1 MTTVHSCAMKQPRHH
16 PVIPRIEMREVSKHY
31 SSQVSNILASVS
43 AMVLG
48 RAEGHN
54 KSKRTVAV
62 DKVSLSINAGEQV
75 GIIGS
80 NGAGKSTLLRMIAG
94 LAPPTSGR
102 LEVQGHVTAVFTL
115 GLGLREDLTGRQN
128 IYANGELQ
136 GKDREE
142 IDQVIEK
149 IIEFTD
155 IGEFI
160 DYPLRTYSTGMKSR
174 LAFSMLMHIDP
185 EILIIDEALSAGDGF
200 FIDKAREKMTEIC
213 DRGKISIIVSH
224 AMQSIVDMCTR
235 CVWMEDGRVVM
246 DGDPTGVTR
255 AYLGSVRKRDETAL
269 VQKISGHVDAQSLR
283 FGCQIVRF
291 DLKALGRPGSQNI
304 IFSGEDVEFHVGL
317 RVDLTLGSPELRLQ
331 IVRVDG
337 LVVVESFH
345 GETAWDGM
353 RACIGT
359 VGYSIAMRPVVL
371 GTGIYRATVEL
382 LDHREMVAMRSI
394 VLEVVAWNTPTGG
407 RPVLLYPCS
416 VSAQQVG

>member
-1 MTTVHSCAMKQPRHH
+1 
-16 PVIPRIEMREVSKHY
+16 MREVSKHY

-269 VQKISGHVDAQSLR
+269 VQKVSGHVDAQSLR

-317 RVDLTLGSPELRLQ
+317 RVDLTLG
-331 IVRVDG
+331 
-337 LVVVESFH
+337 
-345 GETAWDGM
+345 
-353 RACIGT
+353 
-359 VGYSIAMRPVVL
+359 
-371 GTGIYRATVEL
+371 
-382 LDHREMVAMRSI
+382 
-394 VLEVVAWNTPTGG
+394 
-407 RPVLLYPCS
+407 
-416 VSAQQVG
+416 